1 MKTKS
6 INFKHILWLP
16 ILLSTL
22 GLCAYFGQAWVYTHQ
37 LESNLDEGAYLYKG
51 YLFVTGQYKIYQAYG
66 PWSNHMP
73 LSFLIPGYIQL
84 VFGPGLDTGRYFMLA
99 LAFCTLAG
107 IWVLSRRLGGEW
119 WATASIWLL
128 AINPVLIKMY
138 SLAVSQG
145 LIACMLVWSLVL
157 TIGPGRTIRE
167 IGVGSL
173 LASLMVLTRINMI
186 PALPLLAVYILW
198 QHGWKSGWL
207 AILIMVVVQASFYV
221 YYWPGILTVW
231 ARFVP
236 PKFFPIL
243 SYWAKPGDAIPYW
256 NPTTPWENKWL
267 TIFRTIRYH
276 FVFMVGAIASWLVW
290 PLKDKLEQEGK
301 YKSFIF
307 LSGLLISLVIAH
319 TWATLTQGY
328 CVFCL
333 EGYLAFFSFLG
344 WLVLVTSFSS
354 WRKELVWY
362 QQMIIYTVIL
372 VLAAGIGYAA
382 FEDFRQGIL
391 NLILNISI
399 PRFLI
404 GFTQGAT
411 RLVNLRAILE
421 NKFYLDNRMFR
432 RFDPMITGLAL
443 GLVILFLAFIARI
456 VIRYRLS
463 KHGKEVAPHT
473 TSLAYYSLVFL
484 LLIGVLLTPT
494 RYLGGGKINYD
505 CSGNVFRTYR
515 EAGEYLA
522 KVIPE
527 HSSIYWK
534 GGLSV
539 VPLLYIRNIRIF
551 PPQINADYSYFR
563 GGKSDE
569 LLRLGLWNEALNE
582 QWINSADF
590 LLIEARYYRGN
601 LKEEIKNS
609 LKLKQLIELP
619 ATPEQVTC
627 RPASQ
632 IRVFQRV
639 H

>member
-1 MKTKS
+1 
-6 INFKHILWLP
+6 
-16 ILLSTL
+16 
-22 GLCAYFGQAWVYTHQ
+22 
-37 LESNLDEGAYLYKG
+37 
-51 YLFVTGQYKIYQAYG
+51 
-66 PWSNHMP
+66 
-73 LSFLIPGYIQL
+73 
-84 VFGPGLDTGRYFMLA
+84 
-99 LAFCTLAG
+99 
-107 IWVLSRRLGGEW
+107 
-119 WATASIWLL
+119 
-128 AINPVLIKMY
+128 
-138 SLAVSQG
+138 
-145 LIACMLVWSLVL
+145 
-157 TIGPGRTIRE
+157 
-167 IGVGSL
+167 
-173 LASLMVLTRINMI
+173 
-186 PALPLLAVYILW
+186 
-198 QHGWKSGWL
+198 
-207 AILIMVVVQASFYV
+207 
-221 YYWPGILTVW
+221 
-231 ARFVP
+231 
-236 PKFFPIL
+236 
-243 SYWAKPGDAIPYW
+243 
-256 NPTTPWENKWL
+256 
-267 TIFRTIRYH
+267 
-276 FVFMVGAIASWLVW
+276 
-290 PLKDKLEQEGK
+290 
-301 YKSFIF
+301 
-307 LSGLLISLVIAH
+307 
-319 TWATLTQGY
+319 
-328 CVFCL
+328 
-333 EGYLAFFSFLG
+333 
-344 WLVLVTSFSS
+344 
-354 WRKELVWY
+354 
-362 QQMIIYTVIL
+362 MIIYTVIL

-551 PPQINADYSYFR
+551 PPQINANYSYYL

-582 QWINSADF
+582 QWLNSADF